1 MPLYTMPSYHKTY
14 STFKKGRARA
24 AKRSQTLSVM
34 AFVGILIVDS
44 VFFIL
49 RTIHRLTLLII
60 INGVPAITVIG
71 RVIFRFIILP
81 VYGLLVILNRKQ
93 RAFFKAHSNKLFF
106 LFTNRYVS
114 HTVAILVILITI
126 TQNISI
132 RTLRAE
138 DFWTKSILPKLS
150 PGQIP
155 IEEIIEE
162 EIVIPEPSLNAAQT
176 TELPPAVTPKTSQ
189 GAPSATPP
197 PILLSED
204 GAVITK
210 PEIAETFD
218 TPKPR
223 ESVIT
228 YTVLPEDT
236 IYGIAEKFN
245 ISVNTIL
252 WSNKLSA
259 RSIIRP
265 GDELK
270 ILPVTGVEHAV
281 KSGQTISSIAA
292 LYDVPKEDIIEVNRL
307 SEDGAIK
314 IGMSII
320 IPDARPLPA
329 PAPRKRPTTVPEFS
343 LDRGWSGGGMLWP
356 TVCRRITQ
364 YFMGWRHTG
373 IDIACSMGANVYAAE
388 EGVVEKAWFNR
399 GGYGNHIILKH
410 SDGAKTL
417 YGHLK
422 AGGILV
428 SPGEYVK
435 KGQVIGLMGS
445 TGRSTGPHI
454 HFEVIINGTR
464 VNPFNRL

>member
-1 MPLYTMPSYHKTY
+1 MPSYHKTY
-14 STFKKGRARA
+14 RTFRQKRSLG
-24 AKRSQTLSVM
+24 AKRFRVLPLM
-34 AFVGILIVDS
+34 AFIGILIVDS
-44 VFFIL
+44 IFFIL
-49 RTIHRLTLLII
+49 KIARKFALII
-60 INGVPAITVIG
+60 ILNSVPAMQIIAQG
-71 RVIFRFIILP
+71 IFHLIILP
-81 VYGLLVILNRKQ
+81 IYGFILVLNRKQ
-93 RAFFKAHSNKLFF
+93 RAFFVSHSNKLFF

-114 HTVAILVILITI
+114 HTVAVLVILITI
-126 TQNISI
+126 VQNISI

-150 PGQIP
+150 PGQITF
-155 IEEIIEE
+155 EESREE
-162 EIVIPEPSLNAAQT
+162 EIVIPNLSLGEATQE
-176 TELPPAVTPKTSQ
+176 TEFPPAVTPRTPQ
-189 GAPSATPP
+189 AAPSAEPSS
-197 PILLSED
+197 ILLSED

-210 PEIAETFD
+210 PDIAETFD

-223 ESVIT
+223 ERVIT
-228 YTVLPEDT
+228 YNVLPEDT

-245 ISVNTIL
+245 ISVNTVL

-265 GDELK
+265 GDEII
-270 ILPVTGVEHAV
+270 ILPVTGVLHIV

-292 LYDVPKEDIIEVNRL
+292 LYSVPKDDIIEVNHL
-307 SEDGAIK
+307 NDDGAIQ
-314 IGMSII
+314 IGVSLL
-320 IPDARPLPA
+320 IPDGHPPAIPA
-329 PAPRKRPTTVPEFS
+329 PKRRPTTTVPEFA
-343 LDRGWSGGGMLWP
+343 LDRGAGSGGFLWP

-373 IDIACSMGANVYAAE
+373 VDIACEMGANVYASE
-388 EGVVEKAWFNR
+388 EGTVEKAGFNR

-410 SDGAKTL
+410 SDGSKTL
-417 YGHLK
+417 YAHLK

-445 TGRSTGPHI
+445 TGRSTGAHL
-454 HFEVIINGTR
+454 HFEIIINGTR